1 MVYLTMT
8 PAILQALDI
17 LSAHGQAQITAG
29 NATEPS
35 LDQPVEGNPIS
46 HGQLIEVSKRLK
58 QIREEAED
66 REAHNDNVICH
77 LDDLLRGSR
86 IYVEPPKPKV
96 EPVSMLPHKSLKS
109 IDPTRLQ
116 NIKL

>member
-17 LSAHGQAQITAG
+17 LGARGQTQIVAG

-46 HGQLIEVSKRLK
+46 HGQLIEISRKLK
-58 QIREEAED
+58 QIREEVEG
-66 REAHNDNVICH
+66 REAQDHNMICH
-77 LDDLLRGSR
+77 MDDLLRGSR

-96 EPVSMLPHKSLKS
+96 EPVSMLTHES
-109 IDPTRLQ
+109 
-116 NIKL
+116 

>member
-17 LSAHGQAQITAG
+17 LSAHRQAQIAAG
-29 NATEPS
+29 NANEPS

-46 HGQLIEVSKRLK
+46 HGQLIEISKKLK

-66 REAHNDNVICH
+66 REAHDDNVICH
-77 LDDLLRGSR
+77 LDGLLRGSR

-96 EPVSMLPHKSLKS
+96 EPVRMLPHES
-109 IDPTRLQ
+109 
-116 NIKL
+116 

>member
-17 LSAHGQAQITAG
+17 LSAHGQAQIVAG
-29 NATEPS
+29 NASEPS

-46 HGQLIEVSKRLK
+46 HGQLIEISKKLK
-58 QIREEAED
+58 RIKEEAED
-66 REAHNDNVICH
+66 HEAQDEKVFCH

-86 IYVEPPKPKV
+86 IYVEPLKPKV
-96 EPVSMLPHKSLKS
+96 EPVSML
-109 IDPTRLQ
+109 TRGS
-116 NIKL
+116 

>member
-17 LSAHGQAQITAG
+17 LSVHGQAQITAG
-29 NATEPS
+29 DETKPS

-46 HGQLIEVSKRLK
+46 HVQLIEISKRLK
-58 QIREEAED
+58 QIKEDAED
-66 REAHNDNVICH
+66 PEAHNDNVVCH

-86 IYVEPPKPKV
+86 IYMEPPKPKI
-96 EPVSMLPHKSLKS
+96 EPVSMLPHE
-109 IDPTRLQ
+109 P
-116 NIKL
+116 

>member
-8 PAILQALDI
+8 PVILQALDV
-17 LSAHGQAQITAG
+17 LSAHGHVRIIAG

-46 HGQLIEVSKRLK
+46 HEQLIDVSIKLK
-58 QIREEAED
+58 QIREEAEG
-66 REAHNDNVICH
+66 RELQDHDVIYH
-77 LDDLLRGSR
+77 MDDLLRGSR

-96 EPVSMLPHKSLKS
+96 EPVSMLIYES
-109 IDPTRLQ
+109 
-116 NIKL
+116 